1 MSRET
6 TTIIPPLAP
15 IAETELVDAIL
26 HDVVATAAPTE
37 AEADAAHP
45 TEDVDPPSKSSP
57 PLLPPF
63 PSSSSPPPKAPRDD
77 DDDDAIRD
85 EIDAS
90 SPRKAADLQRDER
103 PAPPPNSDSP
113 PPGRRTRKRRTEFT
127 ASQKLK
133 ILAELDDDP
142 DGHHGHHGP
151 RPTIRSI
158 TRKYD
163 VSKSSLFRWK
173 ARYRNRG
180 PQDGAP
186 AMAGRGEGKRL
197 RRDDRFAEI
206 KARLRRF
213 VAQGRE
219 DDSATETG
227 RAVWHATMLQERAR
241 RYRDEMLE
249 RHDRGES
256 RLDEETVKALRG
268 FKASKAWI
276 RKVVR
281 EWEEEGNGDGGNGNG
296 TWNVDEDDVDA
307 EVEVE
312 VEVSKNG
319 GFDGVESGEIS
330 GDGVFDDD
338 HVHEIDV
345 ETIIDGVTPDTLYHH
360 HYQHGHDAPH
370 YDQRHLQYD
379 RNHFDLS
386 QPPHDNPHRHY
397 DSHHDQNHP
406 HIAVMKEDEP
416 RAHPYPDGVMRDYA
430 KEMAEEAVDATM
442 KLIGDMGNTINVN
455 GEKVGAWFPS
465 REDHDDMS

>member
-1 MSRET
+1 LGGGRGNGDV
-6 TTIIPPLAP
+6 
-15 IAETELVDAIL
+15 AE
-26 HDVVATAAPTE
+26 E
-37 AEADAAHP
+37 AEA
-45 TEDVDPPSKSSP
+45 TSSARQNT
-57 PLLPPF
+57 LRYLA
-63 PSSSSPPPKAPRDD
+63 SSSSSSLPPPEK
-77 DDDDAIRD
+77 
-85 EIDAS
+85 
-90 SPRKAADLQRDER
+90 KT
-103 PAPPPNSDSP
+103 
-113 PPGRRTRKRRTEFT
+113 RREFT
-127 ASQKLK
+127 HREKLA
-133 ILAELDDDP
+133 ILDELS
-142 DGHHGHHGP
+142 
-151 RPTIRSI
+151 RPECRALTVDQICQ
-158 TRKYD
+158 KYD
-163 VSKSSLFRWK
+163 TSKSSLFRWK

-249 RHDRGES
+249 RHDLGES